1 MIIQCINCSKKFKVD
16 PALVPK
22 DGRSIQCGACNHTWF
37 YSPSTIFSTDILI
50 EKDVNELSQ
59 KNKTVKKKEDLEKTD
74 YNNEKVNNNNYT
86 PQKVKKETNKAEVTT
101 KSVKI
106 SYKFDLIK
114 ILSFIIVLIISF
126 IGIIIF
132 LDTFKSTL
140 SNFYP
145 GLELLLYN
153 LFESVKDIDLFIKDL
168 I

>member
-1 MIIQCINCSKKFKVD
+1 MIIQCINCIKKFKVD

-59 KNKTVKKKEDLEKTD
+59 KNKTVKKKEDLENTD

-86 PQKVKKETNKAEVTT
+86 LQKVKKETNKAEVTT